1 MDTYCQFPVTTNTQ
15 GDNANAIFTSKRRN
29 TLDMLVE
36 TLKLLTVD
44 STINDS
50 AYYNSEED
58 DVEIDPKIDPLVAT
72 RTSDGKKNS
81 LILTLLNEIPHKN
94 Y

>member
-36 TLKLLTVD
+36 TLKGLTLD
-44 STINDS
+44 LTINDS
-50 AYYNSEED
+50 VYYNSDED
-58 DVEIDPKIDPLVAT
+58 DAESDPK
-72 RTSDGKKNS
+72 SD
-81 LILTLLNEIPHKN
+81 
-94 Y
+94 

>member
-1 MDTYCQFPVTTNTQ
+1 MDVL
-15 GDNANAIFTSKRRN
+15 A
-29 TLDMLVE
+29 E
-36 TLKLLTVD
+36 TLKGLT
-44 STINDS
+44 SYLTNNNS
-50 AYYNSEED
+50 EYYNSDKD
-58 DVEIDPKIDPLVAT
+58 DAEGDPKRDPLVAT